1 MAHTPGMQKYTVQE
15 SQNLGFGQ
23 AGSTYAD
30 GTSITSISS
39 GLVVAITML
48 ADTTFTLLTPEN
60 GNYVTVPGKGYEDL
74 GDTTATSDTF
84 PKGITIYGR
93 WTTVD
98 VNSGNIIAY
107 FG

>member
-1 MAHTPGMQKYTVQE
+1 MAGGTQKYSVVE
-15 SQNLGFGQ
+15 SGNVGLGQ
-23 AGSTYAD
+23 VGSTYAD
-30 GTSITSISS
+30 GTSITSITS
-39 GLVVAITML
+39 GVVVAITML

-60 GNYVTVPGKGYEDL
+60 ADYLTVPGKGYESL

-107 FG
+107 FAG